1 MLGAIP
7 ALSRPEFQ
15 RSVIKYE
22 DEHKAG
28 NTESAYQGDSS
39 QRRTPVLKKLKAVF
53 QTPKVKRSN
62 KNVTMTKRCGAKTDF
77 TNHEAIH
84 DEIE

>member
-1 MLGAIP
+1 MRAQI
-7 ALSRPEFQ
+7 R
-15 RSVIKYE
+15 VIVHTVELRY
-22 DEHKAG
+22 
-28 NTESAYQGDSS
+28 
-39 QRRTPVLKKLKAVF
+39 LKKLKAVF

-77 TNHEAIH
+77 TNHEAIQ

>member
-1 MLGAIP
+1 MRMSIRREILRAQIG
-7 ALSRPEFQ
+7 
-15 RSVIKYE
+15 VIVHK
-22 DEHKAG
+22 DERQ
-28 NTESAYQGDSS
+28 Y
-39 QRRTPVLKKLKAVF
+39 LKMLKAVF

-77 TNHEAIH
+77 TNHEAIQ

>member
-1 MLGAIP
+1 MLGEIP
-7 ALSRPEFQ
+7 ALSRTEFQ

-28 NTESAYQGDSS
+28 NTESADRGDSS
-39 QRRTPVLKKLKAVF
+39 QRRTPVFKNAQAVF

-77 TNHEAIH
+77 TNHEAIQ